1 MPGLAGEDLG
11 TQPGFPSSLEIIS
24 QKSKCSL
31 CQVPGV
37 PGPLP
42 SPSRSWTA
50 IGLAPAVY
58 RVLLPPWSRP
68 DTPRMAGLGWGTP
81 QMLVPPDRCG
91 TEAQRAFSCEW
102 CFCPSPHPG
111 YPAAPCPGALAAP
124 FPATASGCTPR
135 QSVPLRFSEPQPG
148 PSARPQCRENRQA
161 GLRVTVRGPACRLGT
176 PALQMSPQVE
186 QTFPLPVTSPKTL
199 KMGMEWEVGLRAG
212 PSLQGPHS
220 VPEETGIEGG
230 ACPRPANGSKPP
242 SRPLLSVSP
251 VCPQWA

>member
-1 MPGLAGEDLG
+1 MEHSLASLPLWKSYHRSQNVPCARFQECPVPFLVLHAPGQPLAWHLQFTESSSLPGAGLTPPGWQGWAGEH
-11 TQPGFPSSLEIIS
+11 PR
-24 QKSKCSL
+24 C
-31 CQVPGV
+31 
-37 PGPLP
+37 
-42 SPSRSWTA
+42 
-50 IGLAPAVY
+50 
-58 RVLLPPWSRP
+58 WSHLTDAALRP
-68 DTPRMAGLGWGTP
+68 REP
-81 QMLVPPDRCG
+81 Q
-91 TEAQRAFSCEW
+91 CEW

-148 PSARPQCRENRQA
+148 PSARPQCGENRQA
-161 GLRVTVRGPACRLGT
+161 GLRVTVRAPACRLGT

-212 PSLQGPHS
+212 PSFQGPHS